1 MNAKSHIVQFFTLGC
16 AIVFSLPLAA
26 EDSIQNPAFID
37 HGNVALAEPFD
48 LSQVRLED
56 SIFKTNEELDQKYLL
71 SLDPDRLLHTFRI
84 NAGLPST
91 AQPLGGWEDPKCGLR
106 GHFMG
111 HYLSACAEMY
121 AATGDKRFLDRGTY
135 LVTELGKCQDAIGTG
150 YLSAFP
156 ATAFDTLEAKYG
168 GVWAP
173 YYTIHK
179 IMAGL
184 LDQYHYCGNRQALEI
199 ACKMAD
205 YFQARMAK
213 LAPGQIDKMLHTAG
227 HGPQNE
233 FGGMSEVLH
242 NLYAITGEQRY
253 LAFADVFDRE
263 WVLNPLSMGQDQ
275 LSGLH
280 ANTHIPQVIGF
291 ARHYELTGDDRYRRA
306 ADYFWSQVT
315 RHHSYVTG
323 SNSKGEHFLPPDI
336 ESHALGPD
344 TGETCNVYNM
354 LKLSQHIF
362 TWEADAAV
370 ADYYELALY
379 NHILSSIDPD
389 SGMTTYFLSLKP
401 GHFKIYS
408 TPENSFWCCTGTGIE
423 NHAKYGAAIYYHH
436 ADTLW
441 VNLFIASRLDWQEKG
456 VTLTQNTT
464 FPESD
469 KTTLTVAATKPTSLK
484 ILLRFPAWTKGVTL
498 KINGQA
504 QDVKAAPGSY
514 IALDRAWQN
523 GDKIEYTLPM
533 SLHLHRAADDA
544 KSIAVMYGP
553 LVLAGDLGHDGMPPD
568 DKVRNNNE
576 FFKTPDPVVPS
587 LIGDSKSLDTW
598 VKPVSN
604 EPLAFEIMQ
613 PDLPVPIHLKP
624 LNEIHHHRY
633 TVYWNFTDT
642 VQTTSRP

>member
-1 MNAKSHIVQFFTLGC
+1 LTLF
-16 AIVFSLPLAA
+16 A
-26 EDSIQNPAFID
+26 DSSPGFID
-37 HGNVALAEPFD
+37 RNNVALAEPFD
-48 LSQVRLED
+48 LSQVRLGD
-56 SIFKTNEELDQKYLL
+56 GIFKTNEELDQKYIL

-91 AQPLGGWEDPKCGLR
+91 AQPLGGWEAPMCGLR

-121 AATGDKRFLDRGTY
+121 AATGDKRFLERGTY

-184 LDQYHYCGNRQALEI
+184 VDQYHYCGNKQALGI
-199 ACKMAD
+199 ASKMAD

-213 LAPGQIDKMLHTAG
+213 LTPDQIDKILHTVG

-233 FGGMSEVLH
+233 YGGMSEVLH
-242 NLYAITGEQRY
+242 DLYAITGQQQY
-253 LAFADVFDRE
+253 LDFANVFDRE

-275 LSGLH
+275 LNGLH

-315 RHHSYVTG
+315 QHHSYVTG
-323 SNSKGEHFLPPDI
+323 SNSLGEHFLPPDI
-336 ESHALGPD
+336 ESKALGPD

-362 TWEADAAV
+362 TWKADAAV
-370 ADYYELALY
+370 AEYYELALY

-436 ADTLW
+436 DDTLW

-456 VTLTQNTT
+456 VTLTQSTT
-464 FPESD
+464 FPETNQ
-469 KTTLTVAATKPTSLK
+469 TTLTVAAAKPTSLK

-498 KINGQA
+498 KINGHA
-504 QDVKAAPGSY
+504 QDVKADPGSY
-514 IALDRAWQN
+514 ITLDRTWQD
-523 GDKIEYTLPM
+523 GDTIEYTLPM
-533 SLHLHRAADDA
+533 SLHLHRAVDDA
-544 KSIAVMYGP
+544 NSVAVMYGP
-553 LVLAGDLGHDGMPPD
+553 LVLAGDMGHDGVPPD
-568 DKVRNNNE
+568 DKVSDNHE
-576 FFKTPDPVVPS
+576 FFKTPDPPVPA
-587 LIGDSKSLDTW
+587 LTGDSKNLDTW
-598 VKPVSN
+598 IKPVPG
-604 EPLAFEIMQ
+604 EPLTFQIMQ
-613 PDLPVPIHLKP
+613 DGLSAPIQLKP
-624 LNEIHHHRY
+624 LNEIHHDRY
-633 TVYWNFTDT
+633 TVYWNFTDS
-642 VQTTSRP
+642 VQTTSTP